1 MPNPKG
7 HQTFQIT
14 FEKEDDL
21 YEIVETIRPLRIRNI
36 IPNVPHLRHIMQEAS
51 VYGDRK
57 SFWDGDGPIPHDM
70 IDEIVVPKMWM
81 GNFRW
86 ILYLCVYGPEVIRKA
101 HIDVIRE
108 EFYKIPGAKLT
119 FPDDTPSNS
128 YLRSRVNIYAGV
140 PDLRELDWVMWLPNG
155 SHTAFSPISPT
166 TGEDAVKQYEMTKRI
181 HRKYGFDYFPTFC
194 VGWREMHH
202 IVMVIYDR
210 KSEDSKRRATA
221 MMKELISEGAKL
233 GMGEYR
239 THIAFQDQV
248 MKTYSYNDGALLKFH
263 DQIKDTLD
271 PNGIMAP
278 GRNGIWG
285 SRWRGTGLE
294 RT

>member
-1 MPNPKG
+1 
-7 HQTFQIT
+7 
-14 FEKEDDL
+14 
-21 YEIVETIRPLRIRNI
+21 
-36 IPNVPHLRHIMQEAS
+36 
-51 VYGDRK
+51 
-57 SFWDGDGPIPHDM
+57 
-70 IDEIVVPKMWM
+70 
-81 GNFRW
+81 
-86 ILYLCVYGPEVIRKA
+86 
-101 HIDVIRE
+101 
-108 EFYKIPGAKLT
+108 
-119 FPDDTPSNS
+119 
-128 YLRSRVNIYAGV
+128 
-140 PDLRELDWVMWLPNG
+140 
-155 SHTAFSPISPT
+155 
-166 TGEDAVKQYEMTKRI
+166 
-181 HRKYGFDYFPTFC
+181 
-194 VGWREMHH
+194 MHH

-285 SRWRGTGLE
+285 SRWKGKGLE
-294 RT
+294 RA